1 MNETIRT
8 LVWRELKIAKKYYIG
23 CIVGVFILTGMFW
36 LVLMSAYFGNIG
48 KYLNQD
54 DLNGLRMVLYYCF
67 LFAIPLVS
75 GMMLCDN
82 GVLIA
87 DIRSS
92 WKKYSDTLPVKSTEI
107 VISKFAIIVAFL
119 IAVLLFSNA
128 NLLIYC
134 NITDRKYT
142 FKTFL
147 ITLGVID
154 IMLAFDFLFKVMALR
169 AHSTKDIII
178 ARIVNCVVIFISYI
192 ASSLSLYPIMR
203 KKANNQI
210 DELFNF
216 FKKLLDIFARY
227 TIPAFIII
235 MTAGYF
241 LYIIALK
248 RREK

>member
-1 MNETIRT
+1 MNETIRS
-8 LVWRELKIAKKYYIG
+8 LLWRELKIAKKYYIG
-23 CIVGVFILTGMFW
+23 CIIGVFIITGLFW
-36 LVLMSAYFGNIG
+36 LVVMSANFGNIG
-48 KYLNQD
+48 KYLNKD
-54 DLNGLRMVLYYCF
+54 DLNVLRIVLYFCF

-75 GMMLCDN
+75 VMMLCDN

-87 DIRSS
+87 DIRSN
-92 WKKYSDTLPVKSTEI
+92 WKKYSYTLPVKSTEI
-107 VISKFAIIVAFL
+107 VISKYAIIVAIL

-154 IMLAFDFLFKVMALR
+154 IILANDFLFKVMALR
-169 AHSTKDIII
+169 AHNTKDFII
-178 ARIVNCVVIFISYI
+178 AKILNGVVLFICYFIISAVYI
-192 ASSLSLYPIMR
+192 PSLL
-203 KKANNQI
+203 KKFKNNFKECYNYMK
-210 DELFNF
+210 ELM
-216 FKKLLDIFARY
+216 DIFAY
-227 TIPAFIII
+227 CAIPVFIII

-241 LYIIALK
+241 LYINALK